1 MYWKNEYSLG
11 ILEIDNQHKSLIR
24 CFASIEES
32 IKAGHT
38 WSSTHFN
45 IVSLKEVA
53 RFHFSCEE
61 ALMRL
66 FGYPD
71 IGEHSSQHEHFFTFL
86 AEIENN
92 SLHKSTEMKL
102 VEFLRTWLTT
112 HITGDDRVF
121 ARHILS
127 GASIVATGLLD

>member
-1 MYWKNEYSLG
+1 MLINKMNKSVTKVILRQYCEKRLCLRWIVPIRRSWVHWKNEYSLG
-11 ILEIDNQHKSLIR
+11 ILEIDNQHKSLIH
-24 CFASIEES
+24 CFASIEAS

-71 IGEHSSQHEHFFTFL
+71 IEEHSSQHEHFFTFL

-92 SLHKSTEMKL
+92 SLH
-102 VEFLRTWLTT
+102 
-112 HITGDDRVF
+112 
-121 ARHILS
+121 
-127 GASIVATGLLD
+127 